1 MWILCGG
8 MPNRC
13 NSNGRG
19 KLKKTVLLL
28 ATIVLALAMDI
39 KPIKSAKI
47 DAAILDMVIAKNKI
61 FIATDASKVV
71 IMDLDLHTLQTI
83 KVRKIKDFMGELNN
97 ADIYSI
103 DVAGDTVLFLAQAED
118 GYAELFIHKNNQ
130 TKKVLD
136 KSLMLYAKAAKF
148 VDSKRAVL
156 ALMSDELVLYDIEK
170 QKIIK
175 RAKAGEYF
183 YSAMAMDK
191 SKKFLVVG
199 DEGGEVI
206 VVDPSTLQ
214 RIKLFKDVNKDKIL
228 SIFINAPL
236 IAAGSR
242 ADKKLALYNMQG
254 GKPKT
259 YKNPDFFVYVVGLS
273 PDNRYVLYGDNEKYI
288 LKVADTNSLDVRHR
302 LIGHRNIVNVIRF
315 VDDDL
320 LITGS
325 ETGEIFEWR
334 LP

>member
-1 MWILCGG
+1 M
-8 MPNRC
+8 
-13 NSNGRG
+13 
-19 KLKKTVLLL
+19 KKLLL
-28 ATIVLALAMDI
+28 YLLFISLAFAVDI
-39 KPIKSAKI
+39 KPIKEAKI
-47 DAAILDMVIAKNKI
+47 DAAVLDMVVTNSNIYV
-61 FIATDASKVV
+61 ATDASAVV
-71 IMDLDLHTLQTI
+71 VLDSNLSLKKEI
-83 KVRKIKDFMGELNN
+83 KVRKIKDFMGELND
-97 ADIYSI
+97 ADIYSV
-103 DVAGDTVLFLAQAED
+103 DVIENKILFLAQAED
-118 GYAELFIHKNNQ
+118 GYAELFIYENNQ

-191 SKKFLVVG
+191 SRKYVVVG

-206 VVDPSTLQ
+206 VVDPNTLQ

-228 SIFINAPL
+228 SLFINAPL

-242 ADKKLALYNMQG
+242 ADKKLALYDMHG
-254 GKPKT
+254 GSPKT

-273 PDNRYVLYGDNEKYI
+273 PDNRYVLFGDNEKYI
-288 LKVADTNSLDVRHR
+288 LKVADTVSLAVRHR
-302 LIGHRNIVNVIRF
+302 LIGHKHIINVIRF
-315 VDDDL
+315 IDNKL
-320 LITGS
+320 LLTGS
-325 ETGEIFEWR
+325 ETGEILMWR

>member
-1 MWILCGG
+1 M
-8 MPNRC
+8 
-13 NSNGRG
+13 
-19 KLKKTVLLL
+19 KKLLL
-28 ATIVLALAMDI
+28 YLLFISLVFAVDI
-39 KPIKSAKI
+39 KPIKEAKI
-47 DAAILDMVIAKNKI
+47 DAAVLDMVVTNDNIYV
-61 FIATDASKVV
+61 ATDASAVV
-71 IMDLDLHTLQTI
+71 VLDSNLSLKKEI
-83 KVRKIKDFMGELNN
+83 KVRKIKDFMGEFND
-97 ADIYSI
+97 ADIYSV
-103 DVAGDTVLFLAQAED
+103 DVIENKILFLAQAED
-118 GYAELFIHKNNQ
+118 GYAELFVHENNQ

-156 ALMSDELVLYDIEK
+156 ALMSDELVLYDIDA

-183 YSAMAMDK
+183 YSTMAMDK
-191 SKKFLVVG
+191 SRKYLVVG

-228 SIFINAPL
+228 SLFINAPL
-236 IAAGSR
+236 VAAGSR
-242 ADKKLALYNMQG
+242 ADKKLALYNIDG

-288 LKVADTNSLDVRHR
+288 LKVADTNSLDVKYR
-302 LIGHRNIVNVIRF
+302 LVGHKNIVNVIRF
-315 VDDDL
+315 IDNKL
-320 LITGS
+320 LLTGS
-325 ETGEIFEWR
+325 ETGEIMMWR

>member
-1 MWILCGG
+1 M
-8 MPNRC
+8 
-13 NSNGRG
+13 
-19 KLKKTVLLL
+19 KKLLL
-28 ATIVLALAMDI
+28 YLLLFTFWVFASDI
-39 KPIKSAKI
+39 KPIKNAKI
-47 DAAILDMVIAKNKI
+47 DAAVLDMVVTNNNIYV
-61 FIATDASKVV
+61 ATDASAVV
-71 IMDLDLHTLQTI
+71 VLDSNLSLKKEI
-83 KVRKIKDFMGELNN
+83 KVRKIKDFMGELND
-97 ADIYSI
+97 ADIYSV
-103 DVAGDTVLFLAQAED
+103 DVIEDKILFLAQAED
-118 GYAELFIHKNNQ
+118 GYAELFVHENNQ

-156 ALMSDELVLYDIEK
+156 ALMSDELVLYDIQK

-191 SKKFLVVG
+191 SRKYLVVG

-206 VVDPSTLQ
+206 VVDPNTLQ

-228 SIFINAPL
+228 SLFINAPL
-236 IAAGSR
+236 VAAGSR
-242 ADKKLALYNMQG
+242 ADKKLALYNIDG

-273 PDNRYVLYGDNEKYI
+273 LDNRYVLYGDNEKYI
-288 LKVADTNSLDVRHR
+288 LKVADTNSLDVKYR
-302 LIGHRNIVNVIRF
+302 LVGHKNIVNVIRF
-315 VDDDL
+315 IDNKL
-320 LITGS
+320 LLTGS
-325 ETGEIFEWR
+325 ETGEIMMWR

>member
-1 MWILCGG
+1 MKNFLILILFVI
-8 MPNRC
+8 
-13 NSNGRG
+13 S
-19 KLKKTVLLL
+19 LFAADL
-28 ATIVLALAMDI
+28 
-39 KPIKSAKI
+39 KPIKETNI
-47 DAAILDMVIAKNKI
+47 DAAVLDMVVSKDNVYV
-61 FIATDASKVV
+61 ATDASKVIV
-71 IMDLDLHTLQTI
+71 LDKNLNI
-83 KVRKIKDFMGELNN
+83 KQEIRVRKIKDFMGTLND
-97 ADIYSI
+97 ADIYSV
-103 DVAGDTVLFLAQAED
+103 DVMGDKILFLAQAED
-118 GYAELFIHKNNQ
+118 GYAELFVHENNQ

-156 ALMSDELVLYDIEK
+156 ALMSDELVLYDIDA

-191 SKKFLVVG
+191 SRKYLVVG

-228 SIFINAPL
+228 SISINNPL

-242 ADKKLALYNMQG
+242 ADKKLALYNLQG
-254 GKPKT
+254 GIPKT
-259 YKNPDFFVYVVGLS
+259 YQNPDFFIYVVGLS
-273 PDNRYVLYGDNEKYI
+273 LDNRYVVYGDNEKYV

-302 LIGHRNIVNVIRF
+302 LVGHNNIVNVVRF
-315 VDDDL
+315 FDNKL
-320 LITGS
+320 LLTGS
-325 ETGEIFEWR
+325 ETGEILMWR

>member
-1 MWILCGG
+1 M
-8 MPNRC
+8 
-13 NSNGRG
+13 
-19 KLKKTVLLL
+19 KKLLL
-28 ATIVLALAMDI
+28 YLLLFTFWVFASDI
-39 KPIKSAKI
+39 KPIKNAKI
-47 DAAILDMVIAKNKI
+47 DAAVLDMVVTNDNIYV
-61 FIATDASKVV
+61 ATDASAVV
-71 IMDLDLHTLQTI
+71 VLDSNLSLKKEI
-83 KVRKIKDFMGELNN
+83 KVRKIKDFMGELND
-97 ADIYSI
+97 ADIYSV
-103 DVAGDTVLFLAQAED
+103 DVIEDKILFLAQAED
-118 GYAELFIHKNNQ
+118 GYAELFIHENNQ

-191 SKKFLVVG
+191 SRKYVVVG

-206 VVDPSTLQ
+206 VVDPNTLQ

-228 SIFINAPL
+228 SLFINAPL
-236 IAAGSR
+236 VAAGSR
-242 ADKKLALYNMQG
+242 ADKKLALYNIDG

-273 PDNRYVLYGDNEKYI
+273 LDNRYVLYGDNEKYI
-288 LKVADTNSLDVRHR
+288 LKVADTNSLDVKYR
-302 LIGHRNIVNVIRF
+302 LVGHKNIVNVIRF
-315 VDDDL
+315 IDNKL
-320 LITGS
+320 LLTGS
-325 ETGEIFEWR
+325 ETGEIMMWR